1 MRGAYGRPPV
11 DRRVRER
18 LRTGSDGTSSSGKA
32 GQVRARSGKPQDR
45 WFKYE
50 IARADFACFST
61 RIGTLPRGKCESGAQ
76 KGPRRHARFGA
87 PKLAHCSG
95 HFSPRQYVGALLSK
109 FKLWILQT
117 IGTLVGTFVTNRQ
130 KSVKIGEIE
139 ENH

>member
-1 MRGAYGRPPV
+1 MRGAYERPPV
-11 DRRVRER
+11 ERRLRER
-18 LRTGSDGTSSSGKA
+18 LRTGSGGTANPGKA
-32 GQVRARSGKPQDR
+32 GQDRAKPAAPQDR

-95 HFSPRQYVGALLSK
+95 HFSPGQYVGALLSQ

-130 KSVKIGEIE
+130 KSVKIDEIG

>member
-18 LRTGSDGTSSSGKA
+18 LGTGSDGTSSPGKV
-32 GQVRARSGKPQDR
+32 GQSRAKPGSPQDR

-50 IARADFACFST
+50 IARADFACFSI
-61 RIGTLPRGKCESGAQ
+61 RIGTLPQGKCESGAQ

-95 HFSPRQYVGALLSK
+95 HFSPRQYAGALLSQ

-117 IGTLVGTFVTNRQ
+117 IGTLVGTFVTKRQ
-130 KSVKIGEIE
+130 KSVKIDEIG

>member
-18 LRTGSDGTSSSGKA
+18 LRTGSDGTSKLGKP
-32 GQVRARSGKPQDR
+32 GQSRAKLGKPQDR

-95 HFSPRQYVGALLSK
+95 HFSPGQYAGALLSQ
-109 FKLWILQT
+109 FKLLILQT
-117 IGTLVGTFVTNRQ
+117 IGTLVGTFVTKRQ
-130 KSVKIGEIE
+130 KSVKIDEIE

>member
-18 LRTGSDGTSSSGKA
+18 LRTGSDGTSGPGKA
-32 GQVRARSGKPQDR
+32 GQNRAKPGSPQDR

-61 RIGTLPRGKCESGAQ
+61 RIGTLPGGKCESGAQ

-95 HFSPRQYVGALLSK
+95 HFSPGQYVGALLSK

-130 KSVKIGEIE
+130 KSVKIDEIG

>member
-18 LRTGSDGTSSSGKA
+18 LRTGSDGTSNPGRT
-32 GQVRARSGKPQDR
+32 GQTRAAPQDR

-95 HFSPRQYVGALLSK
+95 HFSPGQYVGALLSK

-130 KSVKIGEIE
+130 KSVKIDEIG

>member
-11 DRRVRER
+11 DRRVRKR
-18 LRTGSDGTSSSGKA
+18 LRTGFCGTAKPVKVRQSRA
-32 GQVRARSGKPQDR
+32 GPGKPQDR

-95 HFSPRQYVGALLSK
+95 HFSPGQYAGALLSQ

-117 IGTLVGTFVTNRQ
+117 IGTLVGTFVTKRQ
-130 KSVKIGEIE
+130 KSVKIDEIE